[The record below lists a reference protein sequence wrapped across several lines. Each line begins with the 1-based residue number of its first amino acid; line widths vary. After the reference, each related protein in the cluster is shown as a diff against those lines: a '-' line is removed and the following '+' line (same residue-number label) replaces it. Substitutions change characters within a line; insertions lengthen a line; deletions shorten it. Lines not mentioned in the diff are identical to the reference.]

1 MLDPI
6 INVFDA
12 VLGAFKGWT
21 GSPGWSIILMTVL
34 LRALL
39 LPLNIKQMRSMQKM
53 QDLTPK
59 RQALEKKH
67 KGDPQKLN
75 QAVMELYKEE
85 GVNPFAGCLP
95 LLVQMPILW
104 AMFRTLS
111 PGPGIIAPWLEG
123 GTTMFLGLDL
133 LTPVYGGENAWKLAL
148 AGQVGYIVLPVLV
161 AVTTFLQT
169 LLTTPQGQQEG
180 PQKTM
185 LYAMPLLFGWFSL
198 QFPTGLSL
206 YYTMSN
212 VIGIAQGYFMRTRR
226 QSGPGTA

>member
-6 INVFDA
+6 IKLFD
-12 VLGAFKGWT
+12 VILKYLHEWT
-21 GSPGWSIILMTVL
+21 NSPGLAIILLTVL
-34 LRALL
+34 LRAAL
-39 LPLNIKQMRSMQKM
+39 LPLNMKQMRSMQKM
-53 QDLTPK
+53 QELTPK
-59 RQALEKKH
+59 RQALEKKY

-95 LLVQMPILW
+95 LLVQFPILW
-104 AMFRTLS
+104 AVFRTLS
-111 PGPGIIAPWLEG
+111 PVA
-123 GTTMFLGLDL
+123 GTTTTWLGTGEPLFFGLNL
-133 LTPVYGGENAWKLAL
+133 LTPVYGGDNAWKLAL
-148 AGQVGYIVLPVLV
+148 AGQVGYMVLPVLV
-161 AVTTFLQT
+161 TVTTFLQT

-212 VIGIAQGYFMRTRR
+212 VIGIVQGWYMRPRAKPE
-226 QSGPGTA
+226 PGTS

>member
-6 INVFDA
+6 IALFNA
-12 VLGAFKGWT
+12 ILAFLNNLT
-21 GSPGWSIILMTVL
+21 GNPGWAIILLTVL
-34 LRALL
+34 LRIVL
-39 LPLNIKQMRSMQKM
+39 LPLNLKQMKSMQKM
-53 QDLTPK
+53 QELTPK
-59 RQALEKKH
+59 RQALEKKY

-95 LLVQMPILW
+95 LLVQLPILW
-104 AMFRTLS
+104 AVFRTLS
-111 PGPGIIAPWLEG
+111 PVGGTVTWLEG
-123 GTTMFLGLDL
+123 GTTMFFGLDL

-148 AGQVGYIVLPVLV
+148 AGQVGYMVLPVLV
-161 AVTTFLQT
+161 TVTTFLQT
-169 LLTTPQGQQEG
+169 LLTTPPGQQEG

-212 VIGIAQGYFMRTRR
+212 VIGIVQGYFMRPRMKPEPDR
-226 QSGPGTA
+226 S